1 MQIRKSFRF
10 EAAHVLPS
18 HPGKCARMHGH
29 SYRLD
34 VTISGP
40 LHKDGPARGMVED
53 FDALEALVRA
63 EAIDTLDHR
72 TLNDVTENPTA
83 EEIVLWIWQHLEPAL
98 PGLDELVLWET
109 PDACAV
115 IRRGD
120 IATLSS
126 RA

>member
-1 MQIRKSFRF
+1 
-10 EAAHVLPS
+10 
-18 HPGKCARMHGH
+18 MHGH